1 MKLDWLSP
9 ASKHVRRGRII
20 ALALMLVLFGSA
32 YALLFSILYGQAP
45 PVEKTFQRGATRR
58 RLLTYIWSCSALS
71 RSGRRS
77 RCA

>member
-1 MKLDWLSP
+1 MAIKVGGSMNELDWLSP

-45 PVEKTFQRGATRR
+45 PAG
-58 RLLTYIWSCSALS
+58 
-71 RSGRRS
+71 
-77 RCA
+77 